1 MSTTPPPPPTPSS
14 RKWHTS
20 LLDELGLRTLYNSTS
35 DAKLLCILRF
45 TRLFSYGIVALIL
58 VLHLTVLHISK
69 TRIGLFMT
77 LTLIGDTIISFFLT
91 LFADAIG
98 RRKVLAVGSVMMASS
113 GIAFALSGNFWV
125 LLCAAVLGVISPR

>member
-1 MSTTPPPPPTPSS
+1 
-14 RKWHTS
+14 
-20 LLDELGLRTLYNSTS
+20 
-35 DAKLLCILRF
+35 
-45 TRLFSYGIVALIL
+45 
-58 VLHLTVLHISK
+58 
-69 TRIGLFMT
+69 MT